1 MSLFLKILGNI
12 YLVLVL
18 RPLEH
23 VVDDVVH
30 LGDEPVQPD
39 LQQHHD
45 GAAHVLPHLGV
56 HVAGQEE
63 QVLDELVNV
72 DHQRLTAPN
81 DELVDAGDGV
91 TPDLGVVVAKKCEK
105 LKARTVMKVLIVCHA
120 IFCTEGGLLQII
132 IKAQIQTLRG
142 FAIVFFQFDFLTVMI
157 G

>member
-1 MSLFLKILGNI
+1 MVCIKSKHPSLVSCIKVSLSKGSRKYFPDLNT

-30 LGDEPVQPD
+30 LGHEPVQPD
-39 LQQHHD
+39 LEQHHD

-56 HVAGQEE
+56 LVAGQEE

-72 DHQRLTAPN
+72 DHQRLAASD
-81 DELVDAGDGV
+81 DELVDAGDGM

-105 LKARTVMKVLIVCHA
+105 LKTRTVMKS
-120 IFCTEGGLLQII
+120 FN
-132 IKAQIQTLRG
+132 
-142 FAIVFFQFDFLTVMI
+142 
-157 G
+157 

>member
-1 MSLFLKILGNI
+1 MTLFLNILKNI
-12 YLVLVL
+12 HLVWVL

-30 LGDEPVQPD
+30 LGHKPVQPD

-105 LKARTVMKVLIVCHA
+105 LKARTVMKSFNCLSCNILHRRRPIA
-120 IFCTEGGLLQII
+120 NHNKSSNSDIKGFCNCILSI
-132 IKAQIQTLRG
+132 
-142 FAIVFFQFDFLTVMI
+142 
-157 G
+157 